1 MVFPVFEGFVRTLDF
16 NIQYFRNSLAER
28 KFTISPHPHKQCPR
42 CGTALTGSENACPQ
56 CDMPLTASKL
66 ASLPTDKALCPICKI
81 PAYEAALSNLP
92 VLHCAECQGLGVK
105 RESMMKLQA
114 FGPKEI
120 VIGGEERS
128 YKRPPFFE
136 PRQKP
141 PFLICP
147 FCKKRMK
154 GMPLAKVNVDL
165 CEACGA
171 LWLADPKM
179 ETFNDLLG
187 PYKWKVSKDK
197 K

>member
-1 MVFPVFEGFVRTLDF
+1 
-16 NIQYFRNSLAER
+16 
-28 KFTISPHPHKQCPR
+28 
-42 CGTALTGSENACPQ
+42 
-56 CDMPLTASKL
+56 MPA
-66 ASLPTDKALCPICKI
+66 I
-81 PAYEAALSNLP
+81 
-92 VLHCAECQGLGVK
+92 HCAECKGLGVK

-114 FGPKEI
+114 YGPKELAI
-120 VIGGEERS
+120 SPEERA
-128 YKRPPFFE
+128 YKRPQFFE

-154 GMPLAKVNVDL
+154 AASLSKAAVDL

-171 LWLADPKM
+171 IWLEGDKIEA
-179 ETFNDLLG
+179 FNDLLG